1 MIQQSSPKILI
12 TNDDG
17 IHSPGILAA
26 IEAVSSFADV
36 LVIAPASQQ
45 TAMGR
50 AYRGNPDARLKETSL
65 RVGNVG
71 YKAFS
76 CEATPAR
83 TVDHGLKVLSGYRP
97 DFIISG
103 INYGENLGSSITS
116 SGTVGAAMEAAHRGI
131 PSIAVSLET
140 PVNTHLTYSEQ
151 NWSAATHFLRHF
163 TLRALEDGFPHGV
176 DLLKIDVPSSA
187 SLECPWRV
195 TRLSQ
200 NSYYRSELPSPSM
213 DSCLKDSIISKGL
226 VQGEP
231 EDTDIY
237 AIAVDQVV
245 SVTPLCLDFT
255 AHGSMS
261 ALNKWGK

>member
-1 MIQQSSPKILI
+1 MMQSGLPKVLI

-17 IHSPGILAA
+17 VHSPGILAA
-26 IEAVSSFADV
+26 IEAVSSFAEV
-36 LVIAPASQQ
+36 TIVAPSSQQ

-50 AYRGNPDARLKETSL
+50 AYSGNPEARLTETILS
-65 RVGNVG
+65 VCGVS
-71 YKAFS
+71 YKAFA
-76 CEATPAR
+76 CEASPAR
-83 TVDHGLKVLSGYRP
+83 TIDHGLKVLSDYTP

-140 PVNTHLTYSEQ
+140 PINTHRAYTKQ
-151 NWSAATHFLRHF
+151 NWTAATYFLQHF
-163 TLRALEDGFPHGV
+163 TRRAIAEGFPRGI

-187 SLECPWRV
+187 SIESSWRV

-200 NSYYRSELPSPSM
+200 NSYYRSVLPDASM
-213 DSCLKDSIISKGL
+213 ESRLKDSVITKGHM
-226 VQGEP
+226 QDEP
-231 EDTDIY
+231 SDTDIY
-237 AIAVDQVV
+237 AIAVDKVV

-255 AHGSMS
+255 AHGS
-261 ALNKWGK
+261 LNDLHKWGI